1 VANFINTQPYIK
13 MSKILIVAEVK
24 NGEIKK
30 NTLELLSFAKSQ
42 GLETDA
48 VLSGSGIA
56 EQADVLAGQGASTV
70 YLADDASLEIYNT
83 EQYTS
88 LVTDA
93 VQQSGATQ
101 VWLSSSELGRDLCP
115 RLAARH
121 GVGALSDV
129 TQFEVNADQ
138 ITAQR
143 PCMSTKVIQKCQ
155 FSKDGLRVIS
165 IRSGFFAAEE
175 TSPTTANTVT
185 LSIPVGHAKI
195 KVKEVQVEVS
205 DEIELNEASIIVS
218 AGRGVGGTEGCDFV
232 KPLATELGAA
242 FGASRA
248 VCDAGWLPHK
258 HQVGQTGTM
267 VTPDFYFALGI
278 SGAIQHLAGM
288 SGSKVIVAVNKDPD
302 APIFKVTDYGIVGD
316 LFKAVPVLR
325 EEVAKIK
332 T

>member
-1 VANFINTQPYIK
+1 

-42 GLETDA
+42 GLENEA
-48 VLSGSGIA
+48 VLIGSGVSG
-56 EQADVLAGQGASTV
+56 QADILAGQGASTV
-70 YLADDASLEIYNT
+70 YLGDDPSLEIYNT
-83 EQYTS
+83 EQYTA
-88 LVTDA
+88 LVSDA
-93 VQQSGATQ
+93 ILQSGATQ
-101 VWLSSSELGRDLCP
+101 VWLSSSEMGRDLTP
-115 RLAARH
+115 RVAARQN
-121 GVGALSDV
+121 VGAISDV
-129 TQFEVNADQ
+129 TQLEISSDE
-138 ITAQR
+138 IPGYR
-143 PCMSTKVIQKCQ
+143 PCMSTKVIQKCK
-155 FSKDGLRVIS
+155 FSNDGLRVIS
-165 IRSGFFAAEE
+165 IRSGFFTADE
-175 TSPTTANTVT
+175 TSQATAKTVS
-185 LSIPVGHAKI
+185 LSIPEGHSKL

-205 DEIELNEASIIVS
+205 DEVELNEASIVVS

-232 KPLATELGAA
+232 KPLATDIGAA

-288 SGSKVIVAVNKDPD
+288 SGSKVIIAINKDPD
-302 APIFKVTDYGIVGD
+302 APIFKVADYGIVGD

-325 EEVAKIK
+325 EEVQKLK
-332 T
+332 G

>member
-1 VANFINTQPYIK
+1 

-42 GLETDA
+42 GLENEA
-48 VLSGSGIA
+48 VLIGSGVSG
-56 EQADVLAGQGASTV
+56 QADILAGQGASTV
-70 YLADDASLEIYNT
+70 YLGDDPSLEIYNT
-83 EQYTS
+83 EQYTA
-88 LVTDA
+88 LVSDA
-93 VQQSGATQ
+93 ILQSGATQ
-101 VWLSSSELGRDLCP
+101 VWLSSSEMGRDLTP
-115 RLAARH
+115 RVAARQS
-121 GVGALSDV
+121 VGALSDV
-129 TQFEVNADQ
+129 TQLEISGDE
-138 ITAQR
+138 ITAYR
-143 PCMSTKVIQKCQ
+143 PCMSTKVIQKCK

-165 IRSGFFAAEE
+165 IRSGFFTADE
-175 TSPTTANTVT
+175 TSPATAKTVS
-185 LSIPVGHAKI
+185 LSIPEGHSKL
-195 KVKEVQVEVS
+195 KVKEDQVEVS
-205 DEIELNEASIIVS
+205 DEVELNEASIVVS

-232 KPLATELGAA
+232 KPLASDLGAA

-288 SGSKVIVAVNKDPD
+288 SGSKVIIAVNKDPD
-302 APIFKVTDYGIVGD
+302 APIFKVADYGIVGD

-325 EEVAKIK
+325 EEVQKLKA
-332 T
+332 

>member
-1 VANFINTQPYIK
+1 

-30 NTLELLSFAKSQ
+30 NTLELLCFAKSQ
-42 GLETDA
+42 GLENEA
-48 VLSGSGIA
+48 VLIGSGVSG
-56 EQADVLAGQGASTV
+56 QADILAGQGASTV
-70 YLADDASLEIYNT
+70 YLGDDPSLEIYNT
-83 EQYTS
+83 EQYTA
-88 LVTDA
+88 LVSDA
-93 VQQSGATQ
+93 ILQSGATQ
-101 VWLSSSELGRDLCP
+101 VWLSSSEMGRDLTP
-115 RLAARH
+115 RVAARH
-121 GVGALSDV
+121 SVGALSDV
-129 TQFEVNADQ
+129 TQLEISGDE
-138 ITAQR
+138 ITAYR
-143 PCMSTKVIQKCQ
+143 PCMSTKVIQKCK

-165 IRSGFFAAEE
+165 IRSGFFTADE
-175 TSPTTANTVT
+175 TSPATAKTVS
-185 LSIPVGHAKI
+185 LSIPEGHTKL

-205 DEIELNEASIIVS
+205 DEVELNEASIVVS

-232 KPLATELGAA
+232 KPLAKDIGAA

-288 SGSKVIVAVNKDPD
+288 SGSKVIIAVNKDPD
-302 APIFKVTDYGIVGD
+302 APIFKVADYGIVGD

-325 EEVAKIK
+325 EEVQKLKA
-332 T
+332 

>member
-1 VANFINTQPYIK
+1 

-42 GLETDA
+42 GLENEA
-48 VLSGSGIA
+48 VLIGSGVSG
-56 EQADVLAGQGASTV
+56 QADILAGQGASTV
-70 YLADDASLEIYNT
+70 YLGDDPSLEIYNT
-83 EQYTS
+83 EQYTA
-88 LVTDA
+88 LVSDA
-93 VQQSGATQ
+93 ILQSGATQ
-101 VWLSSSELGRDLCP
+101 VWLSSSEMGRDLTP
-115 RLAARH
+115 RVAARQS
-121 GVGALSDV
+121 VGALSDV
-129 TQFEVNADQ
+129 TQLEVSGDE
-138 ITAQR
+138 ITAYR
-143 PCMSTKVIQKCQ
+143 PCMSTKVIQKCK

-165 IRSGFFAAEE
+165 IRSGFFTADE
-175 TSPTTANTVT
+175 TSPATAKTVS
-185 LSIPVGHAKI
+185 LSIPEGHSKL

-205 DEIELNEASIIVS
+205 DEVELNEARIVVS

-232 KPLATELGAA
+232 KPLASDLGAA

-288 SGSKVIVAVNKDPD
+288 SGSKVIIAVNKDPD
-302 APIFKVTDYGIVGD
+302 APIFKVADYGIVGD

-325 EEVAKIK
+325 EEVQKLKA
-332 T
+332 

>member
-1 VANFINTQPYIK
+1 
-13 MSKILIVAEVK
+13 MSKILIIAEVK

-42 GLETDA
+42 GIESDA
-48 VLSGSGIA
+48 VLSGSGVA
-56 EQADVLAGQGASTV
+56 RQANVLAGQGASTV
-70 YLADDASLEIYNT
+70 YLADDESLEIYNT
-83 EQYTS
+83 EQYTC

-93 VQQSGATQ
+93 LKQSGATQ
-101 VWLSSSELGRDLCP
+101 VWLSSSELGRDLTP

-121 GVGALSDV
+121 NVGALSDV
-129 TQFEVNADQ
+129 TQLEVNGDD
-138 ITAQR
+138 ITAER
-143 PCMSTKVIQKCQ
+143 PCMSTKVMQTCQ
-155 FSKDGLRVIS
+155 FSKEGLRIIS
-165 IRSGFFAAEE
+165 IRSGFFLAEQ
-175 TSPTTANTVT
+175 TTPVDANTVM
-185 LSIPVGHAKI
+185 LSIPEGHAKL

-205 DEIELNEASIIVS
+205 DEVELNEASIIIS
-218 AGRGVGGTEGCDFV
+218 AGRGTGGIEGCDFV

-267 VTPDFYFALGI
+267 VNPDFYFALGI

-302 APIFKVTDYGIVGD
+302 APIFKVADYGIVGD
-316 LFKAVPVLR
+316 LFKAVPVFR
-325 EEVAKIK
+325 EEIGKIK
-332 T
+332 S

>member
-1 VANFINTQPYIK
+1 

-42 GLETDA
+42 GLENEA
-48 VLSGSGIA
+48 VLIGSGVSG
-56 EQADVLAGQGASTV
+56 QADILAGQGTSTV
-70 YLADDASLEIYNT
+70 YLGDDPSLEIYNT
-83 EQYTS
+83 EQYTA
-88 LVTDA
+88 LVSDA
-93 VQQSGATQ
+93 ILQSGVTQ
-101 VWLSSSELGRDLCP
+101 VWLSSSEMGRDLTP
-115 RLAARH
+115 RVAARQS
-121 GVGALSDV
+121 VGALSDV
-129 TQFEVNADQ
+129 TQLEISGEE
-138 ITAQR
+138 ITAYR
-143 PCMSTKVIQKCQ
+143 PCMSTKVIQKCK
-155 FSKDGLRVIS
+155 FSNDGLRVIS
-165 IRSGFFAAEE
+165 IRSGFFTADE
-175 TSPTTANTVT
+175 TSPATAKTVS
-185 LSIPVGHAKI
+185 LLLPEGHSKL

-205 DEIELNEASIIVS
+205 DEVELNEARIVVS

-232 KPLATELGAA
+232 KPLANDLGAA

-288 SGSKVIVAVNKDPD
+288 SGSKVIIAINKDPD
-302 APIFKVTDYGIVGD
+302 APIFKVADYGIVGD

-325 EEVAKIK
+325 EEVQKLKA
-332 T
+332 

>member
-1 VANFINTQPYIK
+1 

-42 GLETDA
+42 GIESDA
-48 VLSGSGIA
+48 VLSGSGVA
-56 EQADVLAGQGASTV
+56 RQANVLAGQGASTV
-70 YLADDASLEIYNT
+70 YLADDESLEIYNT
-83 EQYTS
+83 EQYTC

-93 VQQSGATQ
+93 LKQSGATQ
-101 VWLSSSELGRDLCP
+101 VWLSSSELGRDLTP

-121 GVGALSDV
+121 NVGALSDV
-129 TQFEVNADQ
+129 TQLEVNGDD
-138 ITAQR
+138 ITAER
-143 PCMSTKVIQKCQ
+143 PCMSTKVMQTCQ
-155 FSKDGLRVIS
+155 FSKEGLRIIS
-165 IRSGFFAAEE
+165 IRSGFFLAEQ
-175 TSPTTANTVT
+175 TSPVEANTVT
-185 LSIPVGHAKI
+185 LSIPEGHPKL

-205 DEIELNEASIIVS
+205 DEVELNEASIIIS
-218 AGRGVGGTEGCDFV
+218 AGRGTGGTEGCDFV

-267 VTPDFYFALGI
+267 VNPDFYFALGI

-302 APIFKVTDYGIVGD
+302 APIFKVADYGIVGD
-316 LFKAVPVLR
+316 LFKAVPVFR
-325 EEVAKIK
+325 EEIGKIK
-332 T
+332 S

>member
-1 VANFINTQPYIK
+1 

-42 GLETDA
+42 GLENEA
-48 VLSGSGIA
+48 VLIGSGVSG
-56 EQADVLAGQGASTV
+56 QADILAGQGASTV
-70 YLADDASLEIYNT
+70 YLGDDPSLEIYNT
-83 EQYTS
+83 EQYTA
-88 LVTDA
+88 LVSDA
-93 VQQSGATQ
+93 ILQSGATQ
-101 VWLSSSELGRDLCP
+101 VWLSSSELGRDLTP
-115 RLAARH
+115 RVAARQS
-121 GVGALSDV
+121 VGALSDV
-129 TQFEVNADQ
+129 TQLEVSGDE
-138 ITAQR
+138 ITAYR
-143 PCMSTKVIQKCQ
+143 PCMSTKVIQKCK

-165 IRSGFFAAEE
+165 IRSGFFTADE
-175 TSPTTANTVT
+175 TSPATAKTVS
-185 LSIPVGHAKI
+185 LSIPEGHSKL

-205 DEIELNEASIIVS
+205 DEVELNEARIVVS

-232 KPLATELGAA
+232 KPLASDLGAA

-288 SGSKVIVAVNKDPD
+288 SGSKVIIAVNKDPD
-302 APIFKVTDYGIVGD
+302 APIFKVADYGIVGD

-325 EEVAKIK
+325 EEVQKLKA
-332 T
+332 

>member
-1 VANFINTQPYIK
+1 

-42 GLETDA
+42 GLENEA
-48 VLSGSGIA
+48 VLIGSGVSG
-56 EQADVLAGQGASTV
+56 QADILAGQGASTV
-70 YLADDASLEIYNT
+70 YLGDDPSLEIYNT
-83 EQYTS
+83 EQYTA
-88 LVTDA
+88 LVSDA
-93 VQQSGATQ
+93 ILQSGATQ
-101 VWLSSSELGRDLCP
+101 VWLSSSELGRDLTP
-115 RLAARH
+115 RVAARQS
-121 GVGALSDV
+121 VGALSDV
-129 TQFEVNADQ
+129 TKLEISGDE
-138 ITAQR
+138 ITAYR
-143 PCMSTKVIQKCQ
+143 PCMSTKVIQKCK

-165 IRSGFFAAEE
+165 IRSGFFTADE
-175 TSPTTANTVT
+175 TSPATAKTVS
-185 LSIPVGHAKI
+185 LSIPEGHSKL
-195 KVKEVQVEVS
+195 KVKQVQVEVS
-205 DEIELNEASIIVS
+205 DEVELNEAGIVVS

-232 KPLATELGAA
+232 KPLATDLGAA

-288 SGSKVIVAVNKDPD
+288 SGSKVIIAVNKDPD
-302 APIFKVTDYGIVGD
+302 APIFKVADYGIVGD

-325 EEVAKIK
+325 EEVQKLKA
-332 T
+332 

>member
-1 VANFINTQPYIK
+1 
-13 MSKILIVAEVK
+13 MSIILIVAEVK

-42 GLETDA
+42 GLENEA
-48 VLSGSGIA
+48 VLIGSGVSG
-56 EQADVLAGQGASTV
+56 QADILAGQGASTV
-70 YLADDASLEIYNT
+70 YLGDDPSLEIYNT
-83 EQYTS
+83 EQYTA
-88 LVTDA
+88 LVSDA
-93 VQQSGATQ
+93 ILQSSATQ
-101 VWLSSSELGRDLCP
+101 VWLSSSELGRDLTP
-115 RLAARH
+115 RVAARQS
-121 GVGALSDV
+121 VGALSDV
-129 TQFEVNADQ
+129 TQLEISGDE
-138 ITAQR
+138 ITAYR
-143 PCMSTKVIQKCQ
+143 PCMSTKVIQKCK

-165 IRSGFFAAEE
+165 IRSGFFTADE
-175 TSPTTANTVT
+175 TSPATAKTVS
-185 LSIPVGHAKI
+185 LSIPEGHSKL

-205 DEIELNEASIIVS
+205 DEVELNEARIVVS

-232 KPLATELGAA
+232 KPLATDLGAA

-288 SGSKVIVAVNKDPD
+288 SGSKVIIAINKDPD
-302 APIFKVTDYGIVGD
+302 APIFKVADYGIVGD

-325 EEVAKIK
+325 EEVQKLKA
-332 T
+332 

>member
-1 VANFINTQPYIK
+1 

-42 GLETDA
+42 GLENEA
-48 VLSGSGIA
+48 VLIGSGVSG
-56 EQADVLAGQGASTV
+56 QADILAGQGASTV
-70 YLADDASLEIYNT
+70 YLGDDQSLEIYNT
-83 EQYTS
+83 EQYTA
-88 LVTDA
+88 LVSDA
-93 VQQSGATQ
+93 ILQSGATQ
-101 VWLSSSELGRDLCP
+101 VWLSSSEMGRDLTP
-115 RLAARH
+115 RVAARQN
-121 GVGALSDV
+121 VGALSDV
-129 TQFEVNADQ
+129 TQLEISGDE
-138 ITAQR
+138 ITAYR
-143 PCMSTKVIQKCQ
+143 PCMSTKVIQKCK
-155 FSKDGLRVIS
+155 FSNDGLRVIS
-165 IRSGFFAAEE
+165 IRSGFFTADE
-175 TSPTTANTVT
+175 TSQATAKTVS
-185 LSIPVGHAKI
+185 LSIPEGHSKL

-205 DEIELNEASIIVS
+205 DEVELNEASIVVS

-232 KPLATELGAA
+232 KPLATDIGAA

-302 APIFKVTDYGIVGD
+302 APIFKVADYGIVGD

-325 EEVAKIK
+325 EEVQKLKA
-332 T
+332 

>member
-1 VANFINTQPYIK
+1 
-13 MSKILIVAEVK
+13 MSKILIIAEVK

-42 GLETDA
+42 GFENEAL
-48 VLSGSGIA
+48 LIGSGVSG
-56 EQADVLAGQGASTV
+56 QADILAGQGASTV
-70 YLADDASLEIYNT
+70 YLGDDPSLEIYNT
-83 EQYTS
+83 EQYTA
-88 LVTDA
+88 LVSDA
-93 VQQSGATQ
+93 ILQSGATQ
-101 VWLSSSELGRDLCP
+101 VWLSSSEMGRDLTP
-115 RLAARH
+115 RVAARQS
-121 GVGALSDV
+121 VGALSDV
-129 TQFEVNADQ
+129 THLEISGDE
-138 ITAQR
+138 ITAYR
-143 PCMSTKVIQKCQ
+143 PSMSTKVIQKCK

-165 IRSGFFAAEE
+165 IRSGFFTADEI
-175 TSPTTANTVT
+175 SPATAKTVS
-185 LSIPVGHAKI
+185 LSIPEGHAKL

-205 DEIELNEASIIVS
+205 DEVELNEASIVVS

-232 KPLATELGAA
+232 KPLAIDLGAA

-288 SGSKVIVAVNKDPD
+288 SGSKVIIAINKDPD
-302 APIFKVTDYGIVGD
+302 APIFKVADYGIVGD

-325 EEVAKIK
+325 EEVQKLKA
-332 T
+332 

>member
-1 VANFINTQPYIK
+1 

-42 GLETDA
+42 GLENEA
-48 VLSGSGIA
+48 VLIGSGVSG
-56 EQADVLAGQGASTV
+56 QADILAGQGASTV
-70 YLADDASLEIYNT
+70 YLGDDPSLEIYNT
-83 EQYTS
+83 EQYTA
-88 LVTDA
+88 LVSDA
-93 VQQSGATQ
+93 ILQSGATQ
-101 VWLSSSELGRDLCP
+101 VWLSSSEMGRDLTP
-115 RLAARH
+115 RVAARQC
-121 GVGALSDV
+121 VGALSDV
-129 TQFEVNADQ
+129 TQLEISGDE
-138 ITAQR
+138 ITAYR
-143 PCMSTKVIQKCQ
+143 PCMSTKVIQKCK

-165 IRSGFFAAEE
+165 IRSGFFTADE
-175 TSPTTANTVT
+175 TSPATAKTVS
-185 LSIPVGHAKI
+185 LSIPKGHSKL

-205 DEIELNEASIIVS
+205 DEVELNEASIVVS

-232 KPLATELGAA
+232 KPLATDLGAA

-288 SGSKVIVAVNKDPD
+288 SGSKVIIAVNKDPD
-302 APIFKVTDYGIVGD
+302 APIFKVADYGIVGD

-325 EEVAKIK
+325 EEVQKLKA
-332 T
+332 

>member
-1 VANFINTQPYIK
+1 

-42 GLETDA
+42 GFENEA
-48 VLSGSGIA
+48 VLIGSGVSG
-56 EQADVLAGQGASTV
+56 QADILAGQGASTV
-70 YLADDASLEIYNT
+70 YLGDDPSLEIYNT
-83 EQYTS
+83 EQYTA
-88 LVTDA
+88 LVSDA
-93 VQQSGATQ
+93 ILQSGATQ
-101 VWLSSSELGRDLCP
+101 VWLSSSEMGRDLTP
-115 RLAARH
+115 RVAARQS
-121 GVGALSDV
+121 VGALSDV
-129 TQFEVNADQ
+129 TQLEISGDE
-138 ITAQR
+138 ITAYR
-143 PCMSTKVIQKCQ
+143 PCMSTKVIQKCK

-165 IRSGFFAAEE
+165 IRSGFFTADE
-175 TSPTTANTVT
+175 TSPATAKTVS
-185 LSIPVGHAKI
+185 LSIPEGHSKL

-205 DEIELNEASIIVS
+205 DEVELNEARIVVS

-232 KPLATELGAA
+232 KPLASDLGAA

-288 SGSKVIVAVNKDPD
+288 SGSKVIIAVNKDPD
-302 APIFKVTDYGIVGD
+302 APIFKVADYGIVGD

-325 EEVAKIK
+325 EEVQKLKA
-332 T
+332 

>member
-1 VANFINTQPYIK
+1 MP
-13 MSKILIVAEVK
+13 KILIVAEVK

-30 NTLELLSFAKSQ
+30 NTLELLSFAKSH
-42 GLETDA
+42 GLETDV
-48 VLSGSGIA
+48 VLSGSGVTG
-56 EQADVLAGQGASTV
+56 QADVLAGQGASTV
-70 YLADDASLEIYNT
+70 YLADDPSLEIYNT

-88 LVTDA
+88 MVTDA
-93 VQQSGATQ
+93 LQQSGANQ

-129 TQFEVNADQ
+129 TELEVNGDQ
-138 ITAQR
+138 TLAQR

-165 IRSGFFAAEE
+165 IRSGIYTAEE
-175 TSPTTANTVT
+175 TSPAPANTVS
-185 LSIPVGHAKI
+185 LSIPAGHAKL

-205 DEIELNEASIIVS
+205 DEVELNEASIIVS

-232 KPLATELGAA
+232 KPLASDLGAA

-267 VTPDFYFALGI
+267 VTPDFYFAIGI

-302 APIFKVTDYGIVGD
+302 APIFKVADYGIVGD
-316 LFKAVPVLR
+316 LFKAVPIIR
-325 EEVAKIK
+325 EEVSKVK

>member
-1 VANFINTQPYIK
+1 

-42 GLETDA
+42 GFENEA
-48 VLSGSGIA
+48 VLIGSGVSG
-56 EQADVLAGQGASTV
+56 QADILAGQGASTV
-70 YLADDASLEIYNT
+70 YLGDDPSLEIYNT
-83 EQYTS
+83 EQYTA
-88 LVTDA
+88 LVSDA
-93 VQQSGATQ
+93 ILQSGATQ
-101 VWLSSSELGRDLCP
+101 VWLSSSELGRDLTP
-115 RLAARH
+115 RVAARQS
-121 GVGALSDV
+121 VGALSDV
-129 TQFEVNADQ
+129 TQLEVSGDE
-138 ITAQR
+138 ITAYR
-143 PCMSTKVIQKCQ
+143 PCMSTKVIQKCK

-165 IRSGFFAAEE
+165 IRSGFFTADE
-175 TSPTTANTVT
+175 TSPATAKTVS
-185 LSIPVGHAKI
+185 LSIPEGHSKL

-205 DEIELNEASIIVS
+205 DEVELNEARIVVS

-232 KPLATELGAA
+232 KPLASDLGAA

-267 VTPDFYFALGI
+267 VTPNFYFALGI

-288 SGSKVIVAVNKDPD
+288 SGSKVIIAVNKDPD
-302 APIFKVTDYGIVGD
+302 APIFKVADYGIVGD

-325 EEVAKIK
+325 EEVQKLKA
-332 T
+332 

>member
-1 VANFINTQPYIK
+1 

-42 GLETDA
+42 GLENEA
-48 VLSGSGIA
+48 VLIGSGVSG
-56 EQADVLAGQGASTV
+56 QADILAGQGASTV
-70 YLADDASLEIYNT
+70 YLGDDPSLEIYNT
-83 EQYTS
+83 EQYTA
-88 LVTDA
+88 LVSDA
-93 VQQSGATQ
+93 ILQSGATQ
-101 VWLSSSELGRDLCP
+101 VWLSSSEMGRDLTP
-115 RLAARH
+115 RVAARQS
-121 GVGALSDV
+121 VGALSDV
-129 TQFEVNADQ
+129 TQLEISGDE
-138 ITAQR
+138 ITAYR
-143 PCMSTKVIQKCQ
+143 PCMSTKVIQKCK

-165 IRSGFFAAEE
+165 IRSGFFTADE
-175 TSPTTANTVT
+175 TSPATAKTVS
-185 LSIPVGHAKI
+185 LSIPEGHSKL

-205 DEIELNEASIIVS
+205 DEVELNEASIVVS

-232 KPLATELGAA
+232 KPLATDLGAA

-288 SGSKVIVAVNKDPD
+288 SGSKVIIAVNKDPD
-302 APIFKVTDYGIVGD
+302 APIFKVADYGIVGD
-316 LFKAVPVLR
+316 LFKAVPILR
-325 EEVAKIK
+325 EEVQKLK
-332 T
+332 S

>member
-1 VANFINTQPYIK
+1 

-42 GLETDA
+42 GLENEA
-48 VLSGSGIA
+48 VLIGSGVSG
-56 EQADVLAGQGASTV
+56 QADILAGQGASTV
-70 YLADDASLEIYNT
+70 YLGDDPSLEIYNT
-83 EQYTS
+83 EQYTA
-88 LVTDA
+88 LVSDA
-93 VQQSGATQ
+93 ILQSGATQ
-101 VWLSSSELGRDLCP
+101 VWLSSSELGRDLTP
-115 RLAARH
+115 RVAARQS
-121 GVGALSDV
+121 VGALSDV
-129 TQFEVNADQ
+129 TQLEISGDE
-138 ITAQR
+138 ITAYR
-143 PCMSTKVIQKCQ
+143 PCMSTKVIQKCK

-165 IRSGFFAAEE
+165 IRSGFFTADE
-175 TSPTTANTVT
+175 TSPATAKTVS
-185 LSIPVGHAKI
+185 LSIPEGHTKL

-205 DEIELNEASIIVS
+205 DEVELNEASIVVS

-232 KPLATELGAA
+232 KPLATDLGAA

-288 SGSKVIVAVNKDPD
+288 SGSKVIIAINKDPD
-302 APIFKVTDYGIVGD
+302 APIFKVADYGIVGD

-325 EEVAKIK
+325 EEVQKLKA
-332 T
+332 

>member
-1 VANFINTQPYIK
+1 
-13 MSKILIVAEVK
+13 MSKILIIAEVK

-42 GLETDA
+42 GLENEA
-48 VLSGSGIA
+48 VLIGSGVSG
-56 EQADVLAGQGASTV
+56 QADILAGQGASTV
-70 YLADDASLEIYNT
+70 YLGDDPSLEIYNT
-83 EQYTS
+83 EQYTA
-88 LVTDA
+88 LVSDA
-93 VQQSGATQ
+93 ILQSGATQ
-101 VWLSSSELGRDLCP
+101 VWLSSSELGRDLTP
-115 RLAARH
+115 RVAARQS
-121 GVGALSDV
+121 VGALSDV
-129 TQFEVNADQ
+129 TQLEVSGDE
-138 ITAQR
+138 ITAYR
-143 PCMSTKVIQKCQ
+143 PCMSTKVIQKCK

-165 IRSGFFAAEE
+165 IRSGFFTADE
-175 TSPTTANTVT
+175 TSPATAKTVS
-185 LSIPVGHAKI
+185 LSIPEGHSKL

-205 DEIELNEASIIVS
+205 DEVELNEARIVVS

-232 KPLATELGAA
+232 KPLASDLGAA

-288 SGSKVIVAVNKDPD
+288 SGSKVIIVVNKDPD
-302 APIFKVTDYGIVGD
+302 APIFKVADYGIVGD

-325 EEVAKIK
+325 EEVQKLKA
-332 T
+332 

>member
-1 VANFINTQPYIK
+1 

-42 GLETDA
+42 GLENEA
-48 VLSGSGIA
+48 VLIGSGVSG
-56 EQADVLAGQGASTV
+56 QADILAGQGASTV
-70 YLADDASLEIYNT
+70 YLGDDQSLEIYNT
-83 EQYTS
+83 EQYTA
-88 LVTDA
+88 LVSDA
-93 VQQSGATQ
+93 ILQSGSTQ
-101 VWLSSSELGRDLCP
+101 VWLSSSEMGRDLTP
-115 RLAARH
+115 RVAARQS
-121 GVGALSDV
+121 VGALSDV
-129 TQFEVNADQ
+129 TQLEVSGDE
-138 ITAQR
+138 ITAYR
-143 PCMSTKVIQKCQ
+143 PCMSTKVIQKCK

-165 IRSGFFAAEE
+165 IRSGFFTADE
-175 TSPTTANTVT
+175 TSPATAKTVS
-185 LSIPVGHAKI
+185 LSIPEGHSKL

-205 DEIELNEASIIVS
+205 DEVELNEASIVVS

-232 KPLATELGAA
+232 RPLATDLGAA

-288 SGSKVIVAVNKDPD
+288 SGSKVIIAVNKDPD
-302 APIFKVTDYGIVGD
+302 APIFKVADYGIVGD

-325 EEVAKIK
+325 EEVQKLKA
-332 T
+332 

>member
-1 VANFINTQPYIK
+1 

-42 GLETDA
+42 GLENEA
-48 VLSGSGIA
+48 VLIGSGVSGL
-56 EQADVLAGQGASTV
+56 ADILAGQGVSTV
-70 YLADDASLEIYNT
+70 YLGDDQSLEIYNT
-83 EQYTS
+83 EQYTA
-88 LVTDA
+88 LVSDA
-93 VQQSGATQ
+93 ILQSGATQ
-101 VWLSSSELGRDLCP
+101 VWLSSSEMGRDLTP
-115 RLAARH
+115 RVAARQN
-121 GVGALSDV
+121 VGALSDV
-129 TQFEVNADQ
+129 TQLEVSGDE
-138 ITAQR
+138 ITAYR
-143 PCMSTKVIQKCQ
+143 PCMSTKVIQKCK

-165 IRSGFFAAEE
+165 IRSGFFTADE
-175 TSPTTANTVT
+175 TSPATAKTVS
-185 LSIPVGHAKI
+185 LSIPEGHSKL

-205 DEIELNEASIIVS
+205 DEVELNEASIVVS

-232 KPLATELGAA
+232 KPLATDLGAA

-288 SGSKVIVAVNKDPD
+288 SGSKVIIAVNKDPD
-302 APIFKVTDYGIVGD
+302 APIFKVADYGIVGD

-325 EEVAKIK
+325 EEIQKLK

>member
-1 VANFINTQPYIK
+1 

-42 GLETDA
+42 GLENEA
-48 VLSGSGIA
+48 VLIGSGVSG
-56 EQADVLAGQGASTV
+56 QADILAGQGASTV
-70 YLADDASLEIYNT
+70 YLGDDQSLEIYNT
-83 EQYTS
+83 EQYTA
-88 LVTDA
+88 LVSDA
-93 VQQSGATQ
+93 ILQSGATQ
-101 VWLSSSELGRDLCP
+101 VWLSSSEMGRDLTP
-115 RLAARH
+115 RVAARQS
-121 GVGALSDV
+121 VGALSDV
-129 TQFEVNADQ
+129 TQLEISGDE
-138 ITAQR
+138 ITAYR
-143 PCMSTKVIQKCQ
+143 PCMSTKVIQKCK

-165 IRSGFFAAEE
+165 IRSGFFTADE
-175 TSPTTANTVT
+175 TSPATAKTVS
-185 LSIPVGHAKI
+185 LSIPEGHSKL

-205 DEIELNEASIIVS
+205 DEVELNEASIVVS

-232 KPLATELGAA
+232 RPLATDLGAA

-288 SGSKVIVAVNKDPD
+288 SGSKVIIAVNKDPD
-302 APIFKVTDYGIVGD
+302 APIFKVADYGIVGD

-325 EEVAKIK
+325 EEVQKLKA
-332 T
+332 

>member
-1 VANFINTQPYIK
+1 

-42 GLETDA
+42 GLENEA
-48 VLSGSGIA
+48 VLIGSGVSG
-56 EQADVLAGQGASTV
+56 QADILAGQGASTV
-70 YLADDASLEIYNT
+70 YLGDDPSLEIYNT
-83 EQYTS
+83 EQYTA
-88 LVTDA
+88 LVSDA
-93 VQQSGATQ
+93 ILQSGATQ
-101 VWLSSSELGRDLCP
+101 VWLSSSEMGRDLTP
-115 RLAARH
+115 RVAARQS
-121 GVGALSDV
+121 VGALSDV
-129 TQFEVNADQ
+129 TQLEISGDE
-138 ITAQR
+138 ITAYR
-143 PCMSTKVIQKCQ
+143 PCMSTKVIQKCK

-165 IRSGFFAAEE
+165 IRSGFFTADE
-175 TSPTTANTVT
+175 TSPATAKTVS
-185 LSIPVGHAKI
+185 LSIPEGHSKL

-205 DEIELNEASIIVS
+205 DEVELNEASIVVS

-232 KPLATELGAA
+232 KPLAADLGAA

-288 SGSKVIVAVNKDPD
+288 SGSKVIIAVNKDPD
-302 APIFKVTDYGIVGD
+302 APIFKVADYGIVGD

-325 EEVAKIK
+325 EEVQKLKA
-332 T
+332 

>member
-1 VANFINTQPYIK
+1 

-42 GLETDA
+42 GLENEA
-48 VLSGSGIA
+48 VLIGSGVSG
-56 EQADVLAGQGASTV
+56 QADILAGQGASTV
-70 YLADDASLEIYNT
+70 YLGDDPSLEIYNT
-83 EQYTS
+83 EQYTA
-88 LVTDA
+88 LVSDA
-93 VQQSGATQ
+93 ILQSGATQ
-101 VWLSSSELGRDLCP
+101 VWLSSSEMGRDLTP
-115 RLAARH
+115 RVAARQS
-121 GVGALSDV
+121 VGALSDV
-129 TQFEVNADQ
+129 TQLEVSGDE
-138 ITAQR
+138 ITAYR
-143 PCMSTKVIQKCQ
+143 PCMSTKVIQKCK

-165 IRSGFFAAEE
+165 IRSGFFTADE
-175 TSPTTANTVT
+175 TSPATAKTVS
-185 LSIPVGHAKI
+185 LSIPEGHSKL

-205 DEIELNEASIIVS
+205 DEVELNEARIVVS

-232 KPLATELGAA
+232 KPLATDLGAA

-288 SGSKVIVAVNKDPD
+288 SGSKVIIAVNKDPD
-302 APIFKVTDYGIVGD
+302 APIFKVADYGIVGD

-325 EEVAKIK
+325 EEVQKLKA
-332 T
+332 

>member
-1 VANFINTQPYIK
+1 

-42 GLETDA
+42 GIESDA
-48 VLSGSGIA
+48 VLSGSGVA
-56 EQADVLAGQGASTV
+56 RQANVLAGQGASTV
-70 YLADDASLEIYNT
+70 YLADDESLEIYNT
-83 EQYTS
+83 EQYTC

-93 VQQSGATQ
+93 LKQSGATQ
-101 VWLSSSELGRDLCP
+101 VWLSSSELGRDLTP

-121 GVGALSDV
+121 NVGALSDV
-129 TQFEVNADQ
+129 TQLEVNGDD
-138 ITAQR
+138 ITAER
-143 PCMSTKVIQKCQ
+143 PCMSTKVMQTCQ
-155 FSKDGLRVIS
+155 FSKEGLRIIS
-165 IRSGFFAAEE
+165 IRSGFFLAEQ
-175 TSPTTANTVT
+175 TTPVDANTVT
-185 LSIPVGHAKI
+185 LSIPEGHAKL

-205 DEIELNEASIIVS
+205 DEVELNEASIIIS
-218 AGRGVGGTEGCDFV
+218 AGRGTGGIEGCDFV

-267 VTPDFYFALGI
+267 VNPDFYFALGI

-302 APIFKVTDYGIVGD
+302 APIFKVADYGIVGD
-316 LFKAVPVLR
+316 LFKAVPVFR
-325 EEVAKIK
+325 EEIGKIK
-332 T
+332 S

>member
-1 VANFINTQPYIK
+1 

-42 GLETDA
+42 GLENEA
-48 VLSGSGIA
+48 VLIGSGVSG
-56 EQADVLAGQGASTV
+56 QADILAGQGASTV
-70 YLADDASLEIYNT
+70 YLGDDQSLEIYNT
-83 EQYTS
+83 EQYTA
-88 LVTDA
+88 LVSDA
-93 VQQSGATQ
+93 ILQSGATQ
-101 VWLSSSELGRDLCP
+101 VWLSSSEMGRDLTP
-115 RLAARH
+115 RVAARQS
-121 GVGALSDV
+121 VGALSDV
-129 TQFEVNADQ
+129 THLEISGDE
-138 ITAQR
+138 ITAYR
-143 PCMSTKVIQKCQ
+143 PCMSTKVIQKCK

-165 IRSGFFAAEE
+165 IRSGFFTADE
-175 TSPTTANTVT
+175 TSPATAKTVS
-185 LSIPVGHAKI
+185 LSIPEGHTKL

-205 DEIELNEASIIVS
+205 DEVELNEASIVVS

-232 KPLATELGAA
+232 KPLATDIGAA

-288 SGSKVIVAVNKDPD
+288 SGSKVIIAVNKDPD
-302 APIFKVTDYGIVGD
+302 APIFKVADYGIVGD

-325 EEVAKIK
+325 EEVQKLKA
-332 T
+332 

>member
-1 VANFINTQPYIK
+1 

-42 GLETDA
+42 GLENEA
-48 VLSGSGIA
+48 VLIGSGVSG
-56 EQADVLAGQGASTV
+56 QADILAGQGASTV
-70 YLADDASLEIYNT
+70 YLGDDQSLEIYNT
-83 EQYTS
+83 EQYTA
-88 LVTDA
+88 LVSDA
-93 VQQSGATQ
+93 ILQSGATQ
-101 VWLSSSELGRDLCP
+101 VWLSSSEMGRDLTP
-115 RLAARH
+115 RVAARQS
-121 GVGALSDV
+121 VGALSDV
-129 TQFEVNADQ
+129 TQLEVSGDE
-138 ITAQR
+138 ITAYR
-143 PCMSTKVIQKCQ
+143 PCMSTKVIQKCK
-155 FSKDGLRVIS
+155 FSKDGLRDIS
-165 IRSGFFAAEE
+165 IRSGFFTADN
-175 TSPTTANTVT
+175 TSPATAKTVS
-185 LSIPVGHAKI
+185 LSIPEGHTKL

-205 DEIELNEASIIVS
+205 DEVELNEARIVVS

-232 KPLATELGAA
+232 KPLANDIGAA

-288 SGSKVIVAVNKDPD
+288 SGSKVIIAVNKDPD
-302 APIFKVTDYGIVGD
+302 APIFKVADYGIVGD

-325 EEVAKIK
+325 EEVQKLKA
-332 T
+332 

>member
-1 VANFINTQPYIK
+1 

-42 GLETDA
+42 GLENEA
-48 VLSGSGIA
+48 VLIGSGVSG
-56 EQADVLAGQGASTV
+56 QADILAGQGASTV
-70 YLADDASLEIYNT
+70 YLGDDPSLEIYNT
-83 EQYTS
+83 EQYTA
-88 LVTDA
+88 LVSDA
-93 VQQSGATQ
+93 ILQSGATQ
-101 VWLSSSELGRDLCP
+101 VWLSSSEMGRDLTP
-115 RLAARH
+115 RVAARQS
-121 GVGALSDV
+121 VGALSDV
-129 TQFEVNADQ
+129 TQLEISGDE
-138 ITAQR
+138 ITAYR
-143 PCMSTKVIQKCQ
+143 PCMSTKVIQKCK

-165 IRSGFFAAEE
+165 IRSGFFTADE
-175 TSPTTANTVT
+175 TSPATVKT
-185 LSIPVGHAKI
+185 VSLSIPEGHSKL

-205 DEIELNEASIIVS
+205 DEVELNEASIVVS

-232 KPLATELGAA
+232 KPLATDLGAA

-288 SGSKVIVAVNKDPD
+288 SGSKVIIAVNKDPD
-302 APIFKVTDYGIVGD
+302 APIFKVADYGIVGD

-325 EEVAKIK
+325 EEVQKLKA
-332 T
+332 